1 MINETANKMD
11 RQTSLSG
18 MVTFVCFICVNTI
31 KEYKTA
37 FHARRI
43 NVKDEIF
50 ISEWDKENAR
60 IHFSDKD
67 LSEIRNAMTEDIS
80 TQTRRRAVAYVI
92 QNSLLNLRF
101 SRRKRRTRVLDPD
114 RVQPS

>member
-1 MINETANKMD
+1 MD

-31 KEYKTA
+31 KKEYKTA

-60 IHFSDKD
+60 IHFGDKD
-67 LSEIRNAMTEDIS
+67 LSELRNAMTEDIFNTDKTS
-80 TQTRRRAVAYVI
+80 RSGLRYTKLVA
-92 QNSLLNLRF
+92 
-101 SRRKRRTRVLDPD
+101 
-114 RVQPS
+114 

>member
-18 MVTFVCFICVNTI
+18 MVTFLCSICVYTI

-60 IHFSDKD
+60 IYFSDKD
-67 LSEIRNAMTEDIS
+67 LSEIRNAMTEDIFNTDKTS
-80 TQTRRRAVAYVI
+80 RSDSRYTKLVA
-92 QNSLLNLRF
+92 
-101 SRRKRRTRVLDPD
+101 
-114 RVQPS
+114 